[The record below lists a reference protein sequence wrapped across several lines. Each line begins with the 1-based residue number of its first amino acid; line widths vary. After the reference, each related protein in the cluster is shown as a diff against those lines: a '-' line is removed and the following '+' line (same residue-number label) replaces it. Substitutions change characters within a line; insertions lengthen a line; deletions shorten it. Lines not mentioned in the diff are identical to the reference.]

1 MSKPYMG
8 KILNVDL
15 TAGTCTEETIPD
27 AVYENVLSGMG
38 LAAYLLY
45 QRIPAGADPLGPEN
59 MLGFFSGLLTGTTSL
74 FTGRWMLASKSP
86 LTGGWGD
93 ANCGGNFSPA
103 LKKSGYDAIL
113 VSGASDKPVYLLVND
128 GEAELRDAGHLWGV
142 DAVETEQ
149 RLIEEVG
156 INGARVACIGPAG
169 EGLSRISGVVN
180 DRGRIAAR
188 SGLGAVMGSKKLKA
202 VVCTGK
208 AKVGA
213 HDPARMK
220 ELTKASREALKA
232 DQPLPNGSMSGYLG
246 VLMRWLPVVLRQDG
260 NQYKSLLRKWGTC
273 GTNSLSI
280 ESGDAPVKNWGG
292 SYLDFK
298 RPQNNTVNPDLII
311 EREYKKYSCYACPLG
326 CGGLCKGA
334 GRYEETHK
342 PEYESTIALGGLLL
356 NDDRDSIFELN
367 EMLNRGGMDTISAGG
382 VVAFAIECYENGI
395 LTKED
400 TDGLELTWGNTQA
413 IIALVEKMVKREGIG
428 DLLADGVKVA
438 AEKIGKGAEKYAMHA
453 GGQELPMHDGRF
465 DPGFAIHYNA
475 DPTPGKHTNGAYVY
489 YEMYEL
495 WKKVP
500 GLPKPSLV
508 YGKDKKFDAEP
519 DKAQMAAACS
529 KYVNLYNAAGLCQ
542 FGAFAGTARLPL
554 FDWLSAATG
563 IQRTPSQWMEVGATI
578 QTMRQQFNIKHG
590 IEPRDFFAADRSNG
604 LSPLKEG
611 PNKGRTVQV
620 EALLNGYWKLM
631 GWDGQ
636 TGKPTSDRI
645 SAIEQALGISPAQ

>member
-27 AVYENVLSGMG
+27 SIYENVLSGMG
-38 LAAYLLY
+38 LAAYLLN
-45 QRIPAGADPLGPEN
+45 QRIPAGADPLGPDN
-59 MLGFFSGLLTGTTSL
+59 VLGFFSGLLTGTTSL

-142 DAVETEQ
+142 DAIETEQ
-149 RLIEEVG
+149 RLIEEVA
-156 INGARVACIGPAG
+156 IKGARVACIGPAG
-169 EGLSRISGVVN
+169 EGQSRISGVVN

-208 AKVGA
+208 AKIGA

-220 ELTKASREALKA
+220 ELTQASREALKT
-232 DQPLPNGSMSGYLG
+232 DQPLPSGNMSGYLG

-298 RPQNNTVNPDLII
+298 RPQNNTVNPDLIT

-334 GRYEETHK
+334 GKYEETHK

-356 NDDRDSIFELN
+356 NDDRDSIFYLN
-367 EMLNRGGMDTISAGG
+367 ELLNRGGMDTISAGG

-400 TDGLELTWGNTQA
+400 TDGLELTWGNTEA

-453 GGQELPMHDGRF
+453 GGQELPMHDGRY

-475 DPTPGKHTNGAYVY
+475 DPTPGKHTNGAYIY

-495 WKKVP
+495 WKKVQ
-500 GLPKPSLV
+500 GLPKPPMV
-508 YGKDKKFDAEP
+508 YGKDKKFDTEP

-542 FGAFAGTARLPL
+542 FGAFAGTVRLPL
-554 FDWLSAATG
+554 FDWLNAATG
-563 IQRTPSQWMEVGATI
+563 MQRTPNEWMEVGATI

-620 EALLNGYWKLM
+620 EALLNGYWLLM

-636 TGKPTSDRI
+636 TGKPTAQRI
-645 SAIEQALGISPAQ
+645 KAIEQTLGISQAE